1 MKIYSSWKR
10 NTPDTVT
17 GDSITITIMCCSFQQ
32 EEIDELEERLV
43 NGVIVM
49 DTDEDTNDITGALA
63 ASLGRQHDTAAWQG
77 LAVSPFS

>member
-1 MKIYSSWKR
+1 MKIYLSWKR

-17 GDSITITIMCCSFQQ
+17 GDSITITVTCCSFRK
-32 EEIDELEERLV
+32 EEIDELEERMA

-63 ASLGRQHDTAAWQG
+63 ASLGRQHDTAAR
-77 LAVSPFS
+77 